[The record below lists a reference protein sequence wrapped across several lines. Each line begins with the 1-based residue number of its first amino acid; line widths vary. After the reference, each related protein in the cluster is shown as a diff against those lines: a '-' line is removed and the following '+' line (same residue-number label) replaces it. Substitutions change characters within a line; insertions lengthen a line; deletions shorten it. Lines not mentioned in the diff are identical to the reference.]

1 MAVALAPNAEKKLKE
16 LGKTL
21 TPHSRQVL
29 STYDEEDQ
37 VKWIANPMI
46 QFLIQRTT
54 NQCLERHQQP
64 KKKPKPKSKPKP
76 TPDLPPSPNTDSD
89 TDLDPEI
96 FNIFGEDEEEIGNL
110 FEDDEEE
117 EEKDK
122 KDDTKKKNKG

>member
-1 MAVALAPNAEKKLKE
+1 MSTSVVLSPKAEKKLQE

-54 NQCLERHQQP
+54 NQCLER
-64 KKKPKPKSKPKP
+64 KKTPISGKPKPKP
-76 TPDLPPSPNTDSD
+76 TPAPPPSPNTDSD
-89 TDLDPEI
+89 TSDPEI
-96 FNIFGEDEEEIGNL
+96 FPNIFGEDEEEIGNL
-110 FEDDEEE
+110 FEDDKE
-117 EEKDK
+117 EEKEK
-122 KDDTKKKNKG
+122 KDDKKKKN